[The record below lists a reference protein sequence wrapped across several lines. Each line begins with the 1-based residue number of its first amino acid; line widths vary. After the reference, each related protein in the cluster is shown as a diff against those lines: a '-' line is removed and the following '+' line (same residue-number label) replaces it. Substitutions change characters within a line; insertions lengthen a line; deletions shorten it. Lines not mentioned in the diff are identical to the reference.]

1 MLKLLPFVPLTVFK
15 DNIGQDNV
23 TFISRTVYK

>member
-1 MLKLLPFVPLTVFK
+1 LYTAFS

-23 TFISRTVYK
+23 TTQLLPFLGAGGVGT